1 VIEECAGIVP
11 RPVEGTV
18 MQRCKNGEKDM
29 SAAGKLRTPTK
40 ADMENAERWLNEALY
55 NLSKNEYHRVK
66 LLCKQVIRALRR
78 KENEGH
84 ND

>member
-1 VIEECAGIVP
+1 
-11 RPVEGTV
+11 
-18 MQRCKNGEKDM
+18 M

-84 ND
+84 NAKYGS

>member
-1 VIEECAGIVP
+1 
-11 RPVEGTV
+11 
-18 MQRCKNGEKDM
+18 M

-40 ADMENAERWLNEALY
+40 VDMENAERWLVEARH

-78 KENEGH
+78 KDSEGH
-84 ND
+84 N

>member
-1 VIEECAGIVP
+1 
-11 RPVEGTV
+11 
-18 MQRCKNGEKDM
+18 M

>member
-1 VIEECAGIVP
+1 
-11 RPVEGTV
+11 
-18 MQRCKNGEKDM
+18 M

-84 ND
+84 NA